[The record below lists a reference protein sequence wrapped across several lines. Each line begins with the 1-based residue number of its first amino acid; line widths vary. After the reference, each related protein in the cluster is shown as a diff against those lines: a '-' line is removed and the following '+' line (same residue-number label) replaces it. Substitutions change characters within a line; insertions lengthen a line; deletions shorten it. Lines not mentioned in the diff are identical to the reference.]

1 MMIPMVPMKRVI
13 LIVIPMTHSI
23 PMTGIPVVVV
33 YAGRNRITMAT
44 IGKIVNP
51 RVVVGQNMVRWR
63 CSRSVPTKKPFVER
77 RVKTLIKASRLVNT
91 DTTHSSSFL
100 DLLPLDGKR
109 SVDKSLKRNIRAD
122 RGKMSL
128 WRSTLTTLPN
138 RNNYIQ
144 KIHIILNIRT

>member
-1 MMIPMVPMKRVI
+1 MAKTTFVERRVKT
-13 LIVIPMTHSI
+13 LITASRRALFDTTHGVTHNLAGMTTLQSI
-23 PMTGIPVVVV
+23 YFSLTGIPVVVV

-91 DTTHSSSFL
+91 DTTHGVTRNLRNFC
-100 DLLPLDGKR
+100 
-109 SVDKSLKRNIRAD
+109 SVFE
-122 RGKMSL
+122 
-128 WRSTLTTLPN
+128 T
-138 RNNYIQ
+138 
-144 KIHIILNIRT
+144 